1 MFIFCQVFLQRL
13 CKDFGITSHKHMR
26 RAGRQQPQQVCQKIG
41 RRGNQDSKSSSPGLV
56 SRLKIPVAAAD
67 TADQYK
73 TPDKNKG
80 SCSTLSARKH
90 KRHLLFQRYRCI
102 NAFQQKPA
110 IQKTLHRF
118 LYTKLPTV
126 YYPWVTIIQ
135 DGASAQNRTVDT
147 GIFSPLLYQ
156 LSYRG
161 IVATRT
167 RLELVTS
174 AVTGR
179 HSNQLNHRAT
189 HKKMVGANGI
199 EPLTFCL

>member
-1 MFIFCQVFLQRL
+1 MTSLEGWGSTIELHPR
-13 CKDFGITSHKHMR
+13 KDQWSWREELNPQPADYKSAALPIELHQHK
-26 RAGRQQPQQVCQKIG
+26 
-41 RRGNQDSKSSSPGLV
+41 N
-56 SRLKIPVAAAD
+56 
-67 TADQYK
+67 
-73 TPDKNKG
+73 
-80 SCSTLSARKH
+80 
-90 KRHLLFQRYRCI
+90 
-102 NAFQQKPA
+102 
-110 IQKTLHRF
+110 
-118 LYTKLPTV
+118 
-126 YYPWVTIIQ
+126 
-135 DGASAQNRTVDT
+135 GASERNRTTDT